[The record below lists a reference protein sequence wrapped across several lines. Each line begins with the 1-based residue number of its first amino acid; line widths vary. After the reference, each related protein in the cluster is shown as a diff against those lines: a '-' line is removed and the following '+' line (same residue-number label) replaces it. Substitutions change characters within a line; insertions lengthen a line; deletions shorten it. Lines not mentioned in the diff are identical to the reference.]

1 MRHLPGDKGVDQLI
15 IFNERNVIYFW
26 TPQMRRVV
34 VFFPNSEIWQYI
46 ALISPACNKIN
57 HVWCV
62 CVCVPAACGLT
73 FRFLM
78 KMFWIDILVSI
89 LSPQSSPPD

>member
-15 IFNERNVIYFW
+15 IFNERNIIYFW
-26 TPQMRRVV
+26 TPQMRRVI

-62 CVCVPAACGLT
+62 CVCTCSMRP
-73 FRFLM
+73 
-78 KMFWIDILVSI
+78 DIQISNENVL
-89 LSPQSSPPD
+89 D